1 RVLFRSVSGTTDE
14 KIVRAIFGEGKS
26 MDNRISDSLCV
37 FDGLIRC
44 FSIGNRGWL
53 RVLNLAFLSFLF
65 GLRCYYLLSPSPR
78 LFDLGY
84 HCNCYFCSGSE
95 AVELG

>member
-1 RVLFRSVSGTTDE
+1 
-14 KIVRAIFGEGKS
+14 

-84 HCNCYFCSGSE
+84 HCNCYFRSGSE
-95 AVELG
+95 AVELGERSISL